1 MRERRERFGANL
13 KQARKRADLSQEELS
28 FQADLNRTTISLY
41 ERGLREPGI
50 DAILKM
56 ATVLETTP
64 EVLCEGIEW
73 VPQKQRF
80 KVEKPR

>member
-1 MRERRERFGANL
+1 MRERRKRFGTNL
-13 KQARKRADLSQEELS
+13 KEARDRADLSQEELS
-28 FQADLNRTTISLY
+28 FQAKLNRTTISLY

-56 ATVLETTP
+56 AAVLDTTP
-64 EVLCEGIEW
+64 NALCAGIEW
-73 VPQKQRF
+73 EPEEQSF